1 MKPYTLPMLLLLL
14 GLPVL
19 TSVVIRLAIG
29 SGEAGY
35 ADHPSI
41 ALLPLVLGISFILIG
56 PFQVIRREAL
66 APVRAAVV
74 ALCLAPWSAMA
85 AEVGDVLKPVT
96 LRDVDDKTTATPR
109 NKVIALFYTDPD
121 AHELTDLLFERIK
134 SRRFDK
140 RFYDTVVVINMED
153 SKIPSFLI
161 SAGVTSESQKGKATF
176 LFDDELTAAKAWRL
190 GDCNSD
196 SVFIIMGTD
205 STVKYIHRG
214 EMREAE
220 ITAVLELIDS
230 LIAEAK
236 AAATSQ

>member
-1 MKPYTLPMLLLLL
+1 MKPYKLPMLLLLL
-14 GLPVL
+14 GLPV
-19 TSVVIRLAIG
+19 
-29 SGEAGY
+29 
-35 ADHPSI
+35 PM
-41 ALLPLVLGISFILIG
+41 
-56 PFQVIRREAL
+56 
-66 APVRAAVV
+66 RAALV

-134 SRRFDK
+134 TRRFDK
-140 RFYDTVVVINMED
+140 RFYETVVVVNMED
-153 SKIPSFLI
+153 SKIPGFLI

-176 LFDDELTAAKAWRL
+176 LFDDELTAAKTWRL

-236 AAATSQ
+236 AAATSP